1 VPLSSGVHDEA
12 VIDDRVLRLPRRGLA
27 ALGVVA
33 LVGGT
38 LAAVAQSP
46 VPPGGTLRVGVSQAG
61 GRVRVETF
69 ELEDYVA
76 RVVSGEGQPRAGR
89 AAQEALAIVIRTFAM
104 ANLHRHRAEG
114 YDLCDTTHCQ
124 VLRPALPAA
133 YEAARATAG
142 QVLLDQGRPAFVFY
156 SAHNGG
162 VPALASE
169 VWPGATDYA
178 PSHPHDDAC
187 ADEPGW
193 TSTIAT
199 ADIERALR
207 AVGATG
213 RHLRALAVVDRT
225 ASDRAGRLRLD
236 GFTPPTL
243 TAHEFRM
250 AIGRT
255 LGWQLVRSTAFDVE
269 RDGDA
274 YQFNGVGYGHGV
286 GLCVV
291 GAGKRAA
298 RGDSVDDILRAYF
311 RDLRVGRISGE
322 TALARHG
329 SSSGRPPAPRSP
341 APPRTSGTT
350 PPVSPPTVAPP
361 VPARVTDAAPD
372 VPLTLAPEDEHER
385 ATLVALVRE
394 TRDAVAARALIA
406 PPAVIRVT
414 VHPTMEAFARAT
426 GQPSWAPASTV
437 GTAIDLAPIAQ
448 LRQRGLLEASLRFEV
463 ATAVVTPY
471 LTSAPGWVKVGA
483 AMMFAAPVSAPPP
496 PGGRVECP
504 SDTELFRPVSG
515 GAQRE
520 AFVRAERCVRRETGR
535 GRALTSLR

>member
-1 VPLSSGVHDEA
+1 
-12 VIDDRVLRLPRRGLA
+12 VIDDDRFPRVARRGFA
-27 ALGVVA
+27 ALSLIA
-33 LVGGT
+33 LTAWT
-38 LAAVAQSP
+38 LAAAVAQSP
-46 VPPGGTLRVGVSQAG
+46 IPPGQTLRVGLSQPG

-69 ELEDYVA
+69 DLEDYVA

-89 AAQEALAIVIRTFAM
+89 AAQEALAIVIRTFAV

-124 VLRPALPAA
+124 VLRPVLPAA
-133 YEAARATAG
+133 LEAARATAG
-142 QVLLDQGRPAFVFY
+142 RVLLDQGRPAFVFY

-162 VPALASE
+162 TPALASE

-178 PSHPHDDAC
+178 PSDPHDDAC

-199 ADIERALR
+199 ADVERALR
-207 AVGATG
+207 AAGASG
-213 RHLRALAVVDRT
+213 SHLRALAVVDRT
-225 ASDRAGRLRLD
+225 ASDRAGRLRID
-236 GFTPPTL
+236 GFTPSILP
-243 TAHEFRM
+243 AHEFRM

-269 RDGDA
+269 RQGEA
-274 YQFNGVGYGHGV
+274 YRFSGVGYGHGV

-291 GAGKRAA
+291 GAGRRAA
-298 RGDSVDDILRAYF
+298 RGESADEILRAYF
-311 RDLRVGRISGE
+311 RDLRVGPVTAE
-322 TALARHG
+322 TMVARRG
-329 SSSGRPPAPRSP
+329 PSSGRPPGPLPPAAP
-341 APPRTSGTT
+341 APSATT
-350 PPVSPPTVAPP
+350 PPASLPPELLP
-361 VPARVTDAAPD
+361 VPAVEADLAPD

-385 ATLVALVRE
+385 PALVALVRE
-394 TRDAVAARALIA
+394 TRDAVAARALVA

-414 VHPTMEAFARAT
+414 VHPTMEAFGRAT

-448 LRQRGLLEASLRFEV
+448 LRQRGLLDASLRFEV

-483 AMMFAAPVSAPPP
+483 AMMLASPVSAPPP
-496 PGGRVECP
+496 PGGRVKCP
-504 SDTELFRPVSG
+504 SDSELFRPVSG